1 MRTAETNPE
10 GYAYTSFVKRAK
22 DLSGRLLLVFG
33 SYDDNVHPQ
42 NTVQMS
48 GALIKAGLPVEQAFY
63 PGQKHGFRP
72 AELRHFYARATDFF
86 VRELQGREGN
96 VEVRAAGGGG

>member
-42 NTVQMS
+42 NS
-48 GALIKAGLPVEQAFY
+48 LAFIDALITAAKPFQSLVY
-63 PGQKHGFRP
+63 PMRKHGIEDDP
-72 AELRHFYARATDFF
+72 AQRNLFGAMLAFWR
-86 VRELQGREGN
+86 REL
-96 VEVRAAGGGG
+96 